1 MIEKSCAFQ
10 ADSFVRVDSSELT
23 SSEPA
28 SFENEI
34 RTPRLLVDDE
44 KGAALPIK
52 SVEVAAIPAPLPGQT
67 GATTTGDPD
76 DLAIVAR
83 GRGGIKRRRYELRI
97 SYYLSFCFRFGFL
110 LGFLQRLLAAMGRV
124 RERGTSGQ
132 ADGALEPDRS
142 GTVSRRS

>member
-28 SFENEI
+28 RLENEV
-34 RTPRLLVDDE
+34 RTPQLLVDDQQST
-44 KGAALPIK
+44 ALPK
-52 SVEVAAIPAPLPGQT
+52 RSVEVAALPAPLPT
-67 GATTTGDPD
+67 EREATTTGDPD

-110 LGFLQRLLAAMGRV
+110 LGFLQRLLGGIGGARD
-124 RERGTSGQ
+124 RGTRGE
-132 ADGALEPDRS
+132 AGVAFEPDQS